1 MGFRQHMSALTE
13 ALTERPRTTTSRPR
27 AASPKAMSRQR
38 KWFQKLRVASGHTR
52 QTEKGRPQRNRPFI
66 IICAVSAPDARP
78 TYQLDQLA
86 STVVNA
92 MLNNLGPAGELARAG
107 LELAVDQGVKLD
119 ANQLETLDHGLAI
132 E

>member
-1 MGFRQHMSALTE
+1 M
-13 ALTERPRTTTSRPR
+13 
-27 AASPKAMSRQR
+27 ASPKATSRQR
-38 KWFQKLRVASGHTR
+38 MWFQTLRVASGHTR
-52 QTEKGRPQRNRPFI
+52 QTEKGRPQRNRPLVI
-66 IICAVSAPDARP
+66 TCAVSAPDARP

-92 MLNNLGPAGELARAG
+92 MLNNLGDPAGELARAG